1 VCVDADGTPGRS
13 SLAFL
18 LRIDGATRRFSDGGG
33 DVNFLFPML
42 LVCGLWLIV
51 FVRMVGEWSRHLVSE
66 TFSKEEEDE
75 YRGSPS

>member
-42 LVCGLWLIV
+42 LVCCLWLIV